1 MILHIART
9 GKNVT
14 LDMISSK
21 IEREREREKE
31 YERECERERKRTSEC
46 CKACQFAY
54 DESSSR
60 HRRILISLNWL
71 SWI

>member
-21 IEREREREKE
+21 IERERERKSMKE
-31 YERECERERKRTSEC
+31 SVKENERERVNVVKLANLHTMKVRLGTGE
-46 CKACQFAY
+46 F
-54 DESSSR
+54 
-60 HRRILISLNWL
+60 
-71 SWI
+71 